1 MINEKQLKQYDE
13 ITKTGNK
20 NTIRYESTQ
29 GQILE
34 KFKDT
39 KGFVENVRCSWS
51 TIYFKI
57 GFYKFL
63 KKYQDPKNVS
73 LSSYSFRNNFKW
85 LKQFVKATKNYSH
98 RRRTVQMVLL
108 ITIVFIHFP
117 RFVVRLSTRLFFC
130 SETFYFPMKL
140 LFPGETFFFSREFLF
155 FPETFSFWVR
165 LFLFWWKFFSWK
177 LFYTKWKFLVNHKRT
192 MLQAT

>member
-20 NTIRYESTQ
+20 NTIRYKSTQ
-29 GQILE
+29 GQMLK

-57 GFYKFL
+57 GLYKFL

-117 RFVVRLSTRLFFC
+117 RFVVRLSTRLFFAVRLFI
-130 SETFYFPMKL
+130 SPWNFYFRVKLSFFQETFYF
-140 LFPGETFFFSREFLF
+140 FL
-155 FPETFSFWVR
+155 R
-165 LFLFWWKFFSWK
+165 LFLFG
-177 LFYTKWKFLVNHKRT
+177 
-192 MLQAT
+192 

>member
-1 MINEKQLKQYDE
+1 MLK
-13 ITKTGNK
+13 
-20 NTIRYESTQ
+20 
-29 GQILE
+29 

-57 GFYKFL
+57 GLYKFL

-73 LSSYSFRNNFKW
+73 LSSYSFRNNFEW

-108 ITIVFIHFP
+108 ITIVLIHFP
-117 RFVVRLSTRLFFC
+117 RFVVRLSTRLFLQWDFLFPH
-130 SETFYFPMKL
+130 ETFIS
-140 LFPGETFFFSREFLF
+140 GWNFLF
-155 FPETFSFWVR
+155 FKRLSIFSWDFFFLGKTFSFFGENFSPENYFTQSENFWSISGLMLSAVSKT
-165 LFLFWWKFFSWK
+165 FLWSR
-177 LFYTKWKFLVNHKRT
+177 KWKS
-192 MLQAT
+192 